1 MSNSKTGSFDEGLAK
16 LKGIENLW
24 LRGHEDDSIKD
35 AEELCRSE
43 TTQGGDTTA
52 IGGRAKLFIAERALL
67 NGDTFG
73 ALGALSQAR
82 DILESKIQPS
92 SPLTGRIKA
101 LVGATYIAQKMS
113 KEADYFFREAITR
126 PLSPDDEDTW
136 YLGGIIL
143 SYAPDEY
150 HTDDLINLFAESS
163 NAVGRHHVQFF
174 PDAYLNV
181 AKKCLKRQNLS
192 LGRDF
197 LNKILNSVPKSSITY
212 STALSITQAYDSRS
226 KNPRSVLS
234 DALSEIHEGNID
246 AAEGLAIEVLPR
258 LTESVEVIEM
268 LHEVGLALITSH
280 RENTGKI
287 LLAKAY
293 EFIHTTSEVPID
305 LQGEIIHNFGIL
317 AAQEGDDERAI
328 KLLKEALVLRT
339 KHFGE
344 NHDSVSQSKHA
355 LSVIQKTPSPT
366 SEIKS
371 SSSPSS
377 NNQNVIQILEKALEA
392 LERNEIETAK
402 PLVQAVLALLR
413 VGG

>member
-1 MSNSKTGSFDEGLAK
+1 MSNSKTSSFDEGLAK

-24 LRGHEDDSIKD
+24 LRGHEDESIKD
-35 AEELCRSE
+35 AEELCRAE

-52 IGGRAKLFIAERALL
+52 IGGRAKLFIAERALIT
-67 NGDTFG
+67 GDTFG

-82 DILESKIQPS
+82 DILETKTQPS

-113 KEADYFFREAITR
+113 KEADYFFRESITR
-126 PLSPDDEDTW
+126 PLSPDDEDSW
-136 YLGGIIL
+136 YLAAIIL

-163 NAVGRHHVQFF
+163 NTIGRHHAQFF

-197 LNKILNSVPKSSITY
+197 LNKIMNSVAKSSITY
-212 STALSITQAYDSRS
+212 ATALSIMQAYDSRG
-226 KNPRSVLS
+226 KNPKAVLS

-246 AAEGLAIEVLPR
+246 TAEGLAIEVLPR
-258 LTESVEVIEM
+258 LTESVDVIEM

-280 RENTGKI
+280 RENTGK
-287 LLAKAY
+287 LLLSKAY
-293 EFIHTTSEVPID
+293 EFIHTTSEVPLD

-317 AAQEGDDERAI
+317 SAQEGDDEKAI

-344 NHDSVSQSKHA
+344 KHESALQTKHA
-355 LSVIQKTPSPT
+355 LSIIKKSPESG
-366 SEIKS
+366 SEVKS
-371 SSSPSS
+371 NSAPSS
-377 NNQNVIQILEKALEA
+377 RNENAIQILQNASNA
-392 LERNEIETAK
+392 LERGEIETAK
-402 PLVQAVLALLR
+402 PLIQAALALLR
-413 VGG
+413 VG